1 MVDFAL
7 RTSGNPYNI
16 LYSDFTVRRFVLEG
30 RDFYIQD
37 CGRYSE
43 FSRVRMLAVRDAVE
57 TQARGLVFFHF
68 PLLYL
73 VDGSYIWY

>member
-16 LYSDFTVRRFVLEG
+16 LYSDFRRFVFEG

-57 TQARGLVFFHF
+57 TRARGLVFFHF

-73 VDGSYIWY
+73 VDCSYIWD